1 MRLIVQPAALPATL
15 LLGVFIL
22 LGSCAMFGKGPD
34 TGTKRTAVTTSMQ
47 TVENDIRESVLQ
59 VDATGSSLQDLIKPG
74 QIDVKMA
81 FDKYSDNV
89 VKMEQ
94 MGNQLMKHTDE
105 MSVRRSEYFTEW
117 EKRGDTYTNPQI
129 QELSEQ
135 RRADL
140 GKIFDEIP
148 EARVGVKGALQTYL
162 SDIKEIQ
169 NYLSN
174 DLTPNGIGAI
184 TPIAQK
190 SITDGDNL
198 KEAVKPVLSA
208 LERARGEML
217 QGGTK

>member
-1 MRLIVQPAALPATL
+1 MRHRVQPADLLATL

-22 LGSCAMFGKGPD
+22 LGSCAMFAKD

-59 VDATGSSLQDLIKPG
+59 VDATGASLEDLIKPG
-74 QIDVKMA
+74 QVDVKLA
-81 FDKYSDNV
+81 FEKYSDNV
-89 VKMEQ
+89 VKMEKL
-94 MGNQLMKHTDE
+94 GNQLTKHTDE
-105 MSVRRSEYFTEW
+105 MSVQRSEYFTEW

-129 QELSEQ
+129 RELSEQ

-148 EARVGVKGALQTYL
+148 EARVGIKGALQAYL
-162 SDIKEIQ
+162 SDLKEIQ

-190 SITDGDNL
+190 AITDGDNL

-208 LERARGEML
+208 LERARAEML
-217 QGGTK
+217 QGGTKE

>member
-1 MRLIVQPAALPATL
+1 MRHRVQPAVLLATL
-15 LLGVFIL
+15 LFGVFIL
-22 LGSCAMFGKGPD
+22 LGSCAMFGKGTD
-34 TGTKRTAVTTSMQ
+34 TGTKRAAVTTSMQ
-47 TVENDIRESVLQ
+47 TVETDIRESVLQ
-59 VDATGSSLQDLIKPG
+59 VDATGASLEDLIKPG
-74 QIDVKMA
+74 QVDVKLA

-89 VKMEQ
+89 VKMEK

-105 MSVRRSEYFTEW
+105 MSVQRSEYFTEW

-129 QELSEQ
+129 RELSEQ

-148 EARVGVKGALQTYL
+148 EARVGIKGALQAYL

-190 SITDGDNL
+190 AITDGDNL
-198 KEAVKPVLSA
+198 KEAIKPVLSA
-208 LERARGEML
+208 LERARAEML